1 MNSQKIFTGG
11 FFYFICFVTLLFFT
25 LTPIWLSLILL
36 SILLFFIRPNSR
48 LCFLLC
54 ALSAILSAVLISS
67 INISGDVENY
77 KEIYT
82 NINLSQYTDEFKYEP
97 FLIIFYKFM
106 HLFNASFDN
115 VLFTQALIMNFCLL
129 FAMIKSFG
137 SKGISYYSLVLIYPQ
152 YIQLS
157 LFLSRQ
163 SWAVVFLLIVL
174 SLISENKKTIIK
186 KLFFSALS
194 ISAHLISIFYLFL
207 QVVAKV
213 YNRILGW
220 KTFFTLW
227 LLALFLPATIELMQ
241 HTFAGVFSYSDII
254 DRKIG
259 FYLNSSKVD
268 DASSSMGLLSLSVIP
283 LHLICIMNFLK
294 IYHEKNVA
302 QKNLVI
308 VFFITIYMA
317 VLFTIN
323 YPLLP
328 GRIGLVILMF
338 TPYFY
343 FYTTRYI
350 YNNSKNRILLEYAG
364 LALFILMYIRFLYT
378 NDFGDYNVK
387 LADGNLLSLS
397 ILGFL

>member
-1 MNSQKIFTGG
+1 MNCQKRFNDS

-54 ALSAILSAVLISS
+54 ALSAILSAIMISS

-77 KEIYT
+77 KDIYT

-129 FAMIKSFG
+129 FAMIKTFG
-137 SKGISYYSLVLIYPQ
+137 LKGINYYSLVLIYPQ

-174 SLISENKKTIIK
+174 SLISENNKNIIK

-194 ISAHLISIFYLFL
+194 ISSHLISVFYLLL

-213 YNRILGW
+213 YNRFLGW

-241 HTFAGVFSYSDII
+241 HTFVGLFSYSDII

-259 FYLNSSKVD
+259 FYLNSSVD
-268 DASSSMGLLSLSVIP
+268 ETSSSMGLLSLSVIP

-294 IYHEKNVA
+294 IYHEKSIA

-343 FYTTRYI
+343 FYTTQYI
-350 YNNSKNRILLEYAG
+350 YSNSKKRTLLAYAG